1 MRIYHNIPALNA
13 YNNLYITN
21 TELAKSIGKLSS
33 GLRINSAADDAAG
46 LAISEKMRGQIR
58 GLDMAARNAQ
68 DGISMVQTAEGAL
81 AETQA
86 IIQRMRELAVQAAND
101 TLTQQDRAYIQIEI
115 NQLREEIDRIANTT
129 QFNKRKLLDGSGA
142 ALWSSDT
149 LETKAY
155 IRGALR
161 QTDQFNQK
169 NSADG
174 NYKIV
179 VKAIP
184 GQGEV
189 KKSDIFK
196 IKHKNVISNLSID
209 EASLKGITID
219 NLPAGNYTVYSKVI
233 SASNS
238 YNARVIQSFG
248 VTTGSDATAP
258 YGLSFSADAGTF
270 SGSVQMLF
278 EVTNVDAVS
287 KTVNFKVIA
296 QTLDTAGIARTFVLD
311 NLQVKE
317 GDVARWTAFGISN
330 DNFFSLKTGSI
341 DECGYSVGD
350 KITVGVIKQN
360 AGTNSGASLFSI
372 SGTQNAMWGGRWG
385 DSLPTIQFAVGSGIQ
400 GKEVHFR
407 SFYLNT
413 ANGMV
418 YENDIALT
426 FKNTYKPGT
435 GTAGSTIATFI
446 ATYIGQVGSND
457 TQLRDLD
464 KFWDANGS
472 FMLNEPQTLTISQ
485 GNGKTTTVTVYSTDT
500 LGTLQQKLNNAIAIG
515 LEQAKY
521 AVDDTTRFVTYVT
534 ENEIVENTSQSV
546 AGTYI
551 IRSMIAGEGG
561 KLSFAGNEELIKALS
576 LNVITQA
583 RENQFSVSV
592 LDAHTGAT
600 VASNVLITGNMLV
613 GVVHPNVDVEID
625 PMANIE
631 VTWDDR
637 NKRFNLMK
645 KDTDYVSVLHLVD
658 NSTIFQ
664 IGANQGEDMA
674 IDMGNMGMN
683 SLGLHKI
690 VVTDRESATRS
701 LGILDHAMTL
711 VSAQRSRLGAFQNRL
726 EHTVNSL
733 TTTAEN
739 LTAAESRIRDLDMAK
754 EMMNFTKMQILSQ
767 SGTSMLAQANQL
779 PQAVLQLLRS

>member
-13 YNNLYITN
+13 YNNLAVTN
-21 TELAKSIGKLSS
+21 NELAKSIGKLSS

-68 DGISMVQTAEGAL
+68 DGISMVQTAEGGL
-81 AETQA
+81 AETQS

-115 NQLREEIDRIANTT
+115 NQLREEVDRIANTT

-184 GQGEV
+184 GAGEV

-196 IKHKNVISNLSID
+196 IKHKNVISNLSLD
-209 EASLKGITID
+209 EKALKGIMID
-219 NLPAGNYTVYSKVI
+219 NLPAGNYTIYSKSLTANVNNAQVIQTFGVI
-233 SASNS
+233 SGG
-238 YNARVIQSFG
+238 NA
-248 VTTGSDATAP
+248 AAP
-258 YGLSFSADAGTF
+258 YGISFSADAGVF
-270 SGSVQMLF
+270 SGSAQILF
-278 EVTNVDAVS
+278 EVTNVDEIS
-287 KTVNFKVIA
+287 KTVNFKVVA
-296 QTLDTAGIARTFVLD
+296 QTLDSDGVARTFVLD
-311 NLQVKE
+311 SIQVKE
-317 GDVARWTAFGISN
+317 GGGAKWTAFGISN
-330 DNFFSLKTGSI
+330 DNLINLI
-341 DECGYSVGD
+341 DGAITACGYSVGD
-350 KITVGVIKQN
+350 KLTVGIMKQSQST
-360 AGTNSGASLFSI
+360 AASMFSI
-372 SGTQNAMWGGRWG
+372 SGTQNAAWGGRWN
-385 DSLPTIQFAVGSGIQ
+385 DTLPTLQFTVGSGIH

-413 ANGMV
+413 ANGV
-418 YENDIALT
+418 IYENDISLS
-426 FKNTYKPGT
+426 FKDDYKPASA
-435 GTAGSTIATFI
+435 TATIATFV
-446 ATYIGQVGSND
+446 ATYIGQVGSSD
-457 TQLRDLD
+457 TQLYDLD

-472 FMLNEPQTLTISQ
+472 FMLSEPQTLTISQ
-485 GNGKTTTVTVYSTDT
+485 GNGKSTTVTIYSTDT
-500 LGTLQQKLNNAIAIG
+500 LGTLQHKLNDAIANG
-515 LEQAKY
+515 LEQVKY
-521 AVDDTTRFVTYVT
+521 AVDDATRFVTYVT
-534 ENEIVENTSQSV
+534 EKEIVENTSQSV
-546 AGTYI
+546 AGTFV
-551 IRSMIAGEGG
+551 IRSMIAGDGG

-576 LNVITQA
+576 LNVITPA
-583 RENQFSVSV
+583 KENQFSVSV

-600 VASNVLITGNMLV
+600 IASNVSITGNMLV
-613 GVVHPNVDVEID
+613 GIVHPNVDVEID

-637 NKRFNLMK
+637 NKKFNLNK
-645 KDTDYVSVLHLVD
+645 KAADYISVLHLVD

-690 VVTDRESATRS
+690 VVTDRSSATRALS
-701 LGILDHAMTL
+701 ILDNAMSL

-726 EHTVNSL
+726 EHTVQSL
-733 TTTAEN
+733 TTTSEN
-739 LTAAESRIRDLDMAK
+739 LAAAESRIRDLDMAK
-754 EMMNFTKMQILSQ
+754 EMMNFTKLQILSQ

-779 PQAVLQLLRS
+779 PQAVLQLLRG